1 MKANHEKKAS
11 TFGNLIETVY
21 GVCVNCRASGII
33 RLAVEVH
40 IIEFR
45 EQQRS
50 FDFIGRKAFV

>member
-1 MKANHEKKAS
+1 MKPNRKKRALV
-11 TFGNLIETVY
+11 FGNFIETLY
-21 GVCVNCRASGII
+21 GVCGNCRTRGII
-33 RLAVEVH
+33 RLAIDAH

>member
-1 MKANHEKKAS
+1 M
-11 TFGNLIETVY
+11 FGNFIETVD
-21 GVCVNCRASGII
+21 GVCGNCRTRGII
-33 RLAVEVH
+33 RLAIDAH